1 MQRRAA
7 LKTFALSIGSTLV
20 LPSWASAWT
29 KETLLSSDISL
40 SASQE
45 ALLAEIV
52 ETIIPKTDTPGAR
65 ELNVDKFVTLMV
77 ADCYDAKA
85 QDTFAKGLVA
95 VDEAAK
101 KDYGKAFTEAAPAQR
116 LAILNKMDKSGSD
129 TEKSFVR
136 LVKNLTIQGYLN
148 SEYVMTNLRVYE
160 FIPGRY
166 HGCVPAKLQA
176 GK

>member
-20 LPSWASAWT
+20 LPSWANAWS
-29 KETLLSSDISL
+29 KESLHQSNNILST
-40 SASQE
+40 SQE

-52 ETIIPKTDTPGAR
+52 ETIIPKTDTPGAK

-85 QDTFAKGLVA
+85 QDTFTKGLLA
-95 VDEAAK
+95 VDEIAK
-101 KDYGKAFTEAAPAQR
+101 QDYSKAFVEVEPAQK
-116 LAILNKMDKSGSD
+116 LAVLNKMAKSANA
-129 TEKSFVR
+129 TEKGFIG
-136 LVKNLTIQGYLN
+136 LVKNITIQGYLN
-148 SEYVMTNLRVYE
+148 SEYVMTNLRVFE

-166 HGCVPAKLQA
+166 HGCVPAKSTA

>member
-7 LKTFALSIGSTLV
+7 IKTFAMSIGSTLV
-20 LPSWASAWT
+20 LPSWANAWS
-29 KETLLSSDISL
+29 KETLHQSDTLLST
-40 SASQE
+40 SQE

-52 ETIIPKTDTPGAR
+52 ETIIPKTDTPGAK
-65 ELNVDKFVTLMV
+65 ELNIDKFVTLMV

-85 QDTFAKGLVA
+85 QDTFAKGLIA
-95 VDEAAK
+95 ADDIAK
-101 KDYGKAFTEAAPAQR
+101 KEYNKAFVEAEPAQK
-116 LAILNKMDKSGSD
+116 LAILNKMDKSGTD
-129 TEKSFVR
+129 TEKGFIR

-148 SEYVMTNLRVYE
+148 SEYVMTNLRVFE

-166 HGCVPAKLQA
+166 HGCVPVKAQT

>member
-20 LPSWASAWT
+20 LPAWANAWSN
-29 KETLLSSDISL
+29 ETLHTSGTTLSS
-40 SASQE
+40 AQE

-52 ETIIPKTDTPGAR
+52 GTIIPKTDTPGAK

-85 QDTFAKGLVA
+85 QDTFTKGLLA
-95 VDEAAK
+95 ADEIAK
-101 KDYGKAFTEAAPAQR
+101 KDYGKSFVEADPAQR
-116 LAILNKMDKSGSD
+116 LVVLNKMDKSAND
-129 TEKSFVR
+129 TEKGFIR

-148 SEYVMTNLRVYE
+148 SEYVMTNLRVFE

-166 HGCVPAKLQA
+166 HGCVPAKSLA

>member
-20 LPSWASAWT
+20 LPSWANAWS
-29 KETLLSSDISL
+29 KETLQQSSIIL
-40 SASQE
+40 TPLQE
-45 ALLAEIV
+45 TLLAEV
-52 ETIIPKTDTPGAR
+52 VGTIIPKTDTPGAKD
-65 ELNVDKFVTLMV
+65 LNVDKFVTLMV
-77 ADCYDAKA
+77 ADCYDTKA

-95 VDEAAK
+95 VDEIARK
-101 KDYGKAFTEAAPAQR
+101 EYNKTFISCEPTQK
-116 LAILNKMDKSGSD
+116 LAVLNKMDKAGND
-129 TEKSFVR
+129 TEKGFIR

-166 HGCVPAKLQA
+166 HGCVPAKTQA

>member
-20 LPSWASAWT
+20 LPSWANAWS
-29 KETLLSSDISL
+29 KESLPPSTTILST
-40 SASQE
+40 SQE

-52 ETIIPKTDTPGAR
+52 DAIIPKTDTPGAKD
-65 ELNVDKFVTLMV
+65 LNIDKFVTLMV

-85 QDTFAKGLVA
+85 KDTFAKGILSVDAIARREFSKLFVEADAKQKLA
-95 VDEAAK
+95 V
-101 KDYGKAFTEAAPAQR
+101 
-116 LAILNKMDKSGSD
+116 LNKMASGDNETDKG
-129 TEKSFVR
+129 FIR

-166 HGCVPAKLQA
+166 HGCVPVKA
-176 GK
+176 

>member
-20 LPSWASAWT
+20 LPSWANAWSN
-29 KETLLSSDISL
+29 ETLHTTDTILSST
-40 SASQE
+40 QE

-52 ETIIPKTDTPGAR
+52 GTIIPKTDTPGAK

-85 QDTFAKGLVA
+85 QDTFAKGLLA
-95 VDEAAK
+95 ADEIAK
-101 KDYGKAFTEAAPAQR
+101 KDYSKAFSATEPAQR
-116 LAILNKMDKSGSD
+116 LAVLNKMDKSGSD
-129 TEKSFVR
+129 TEKGFIR

-148 SEYVMTNLRVYE
+148 SEYVMTNLRVFE

-166 HGCVPAKLQA
+166 HGCVPVKVQA

>member
-20 LPSWASAWT
+20 LPSWANAWSN
-29 KETLLSSDISL
+29 ETLHFSDTILSST
-40 SASQE
+40 QE

-52 ETIIPKTDTPGAR
+52 ETIIPKTDTPGAK

-85 QDTFAKGLVA
+85 QDTFSKGLVA
-95 VDEAAK
+95 VDDIAK
-101 KDYGKAFTEAAPAQR
+101 KDYSKAFTETDPAQK
-116 LAILNKMDKSGSD
+116 LAVLNKMDKSGND
-129 TEKSFVR
+129 TEKGFIR

-148 SEYVMTNLRVYE
+148 SEYVMTNLRVFE

-166 HGCVPAKLQA
+166 HGCVPAKSPA

>member
-20 LPSWASAWT
+20 LPSWVNAWSN
-29 KETLLSSDISL
+29 ETLHTTDRILSP
-40 SASQE
+40 SQE

-52 ETIIPKTDTPGAR
+52 ETIIPKTDTPGAK

-85 QDTFAKGLVA
+85 QDTFTKGLVA
-95 VDEAAK
+95 ADEIAK
-101 KDYGKAFTEAAPAQR
+101 KDYNKSFATAEPAQK
-116 LAILNKMDKSGSD
+116 LAVLNKMDKSAND
-129 TEKSFVR
+129 TEKGFIR

-148 SEYVMTNLRVYE
+148 SEYVMTNLRVFE

-166 HGCVPAKLQA
+166 HGCVPAKQQA

>member
-20 LPSWASAWT
+20 LPSWANAWN
-29 KETLLSSDISL
+29 KETLHTSGKTLSSEQ
-40 SASQE
+40 A

-52 ETIIPKTDTPGAR
+52 GTIIPKTDTPGAK

-77 ADCYDAKA
+77 ADCYDTKA
-85 QDTFAKGLVA
+85 QDTFSKGLVA
-95 VDEAAK
+95 VNEISK
-101 KDYGKAFTEAAPAQR
+101 KDYNKPFVEAEPAQR
-116 LAILNKMDKSGSD
+116 LTVLNKMDKSSND
-129 TEKSFVR
+129 TEKGFIR

-148 SEYVMTNLRVYE
+148 SEYVMTNLRVFE

-166 HGCVPAKLQA
+166 HGCVPAKSPA

>member
-20 LPSWASAWT
+20 LPSWANAWS
-29 KETLLSSDISL
+29 KETLHHADTILSST
-40 SASQE
+40 QE

-77 ADCYDAKA
+77 ADCYDTKA

-95 VDEAAK
+95 VDEIAR
-101 KDYGKAFTEAAPAQR
+101 KDYGKAFVEVDPAQR

-129 TEKSFVR
+129 TEKGFIR

-148 SEYVMTNLRVYE
+148 SEFVMTNLRVYE

-166 HGCVPAKLQA
+166 HGCVPVKAQP